1 MILNEIIRYLARE
14 ENILTGRLKT
24 SDSEEMI
31 VVLGAYFNSSD
42 SIGSVKSIHSP
53 CKMLKIHHRV
63 FWLK

>member
-24 SDSEEMI
+24 SASEEMI
-31 VVLGAYFNSSD
+31 VVLGAYFNSPD
-42 SIGSVKSIHSP
+42 STGSVKSIHSP
-53 CKMLKIHHRV
+53 YKMLKIHHRV